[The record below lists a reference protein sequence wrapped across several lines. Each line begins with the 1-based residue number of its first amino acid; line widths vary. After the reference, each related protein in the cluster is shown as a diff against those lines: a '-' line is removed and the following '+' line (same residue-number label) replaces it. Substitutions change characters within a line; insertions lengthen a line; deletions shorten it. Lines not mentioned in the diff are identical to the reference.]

1 MSENY
6 LISPSVLWCAIRVF
20 RTLGVC
26 LSFYKAL
33 QWTFKSAV
41 CSRRP
46 ALSVCQST
54 ARQLL
59 PRVLGSQTRALMPT
73 EQAPSLTSWSSER
86 PQTSP
91 WKATLLACE
100 RPLQGKAPAHKL
112 DGLSSVCGTHTADR
126 ENQLSQVY
134 WPPHICCGT
143 FSHIYKCQKFLSSQ
157 KTSFYTKLKILKTLS
172 LCIFKC
178 NQSIDSYPLRV
189 GDCSLAVKQVFTI
202 CEAKCLIPT
211 ST

>member
-46 ALSVCQST
+46 ALSVRQST

-59 PRVLGSQTRALMPT
+59 PRVLGSQTRALTPT
-73 EQAPSLTSWSSER
+73 EQAPSLTNWSSER

-100 RPLQGKAPAHKL
+100 RPPQGKAPAPKL
-112 DGLSSVCGTHTADR
+112 EFSLWNPHSRQREPTLSSVLTSTHMLWDLFT
-126 ENQLSQVY
+126 
-134 WPPHICCGT
+134 HIQMPKFFK
-143 FSHIYKCQKFLSSQ
+143 FSKDKFL
-157 KTSFYTKLKILKTLS
+157 YKLKILKTLS
-172 LCIFKC
+172 LYIFKC
-178 NQSIDSYPLRV
+178 NQSIDNYPLRV